1 MVVTILMWKMFEK
14 HFLINLKNE
23 VYRVLKVFLED
34 NSGKNKLRKSLYQ
47 LIHKKGVISMV
58 DFINEFKVPQTT
70 MSRMVSELEDK
81 GLIQICG
88 YGESSGGRPPL
99 LYEVVPTAGYLVG
112 IEIARS
118 HVNITLQ
125 NIKFELID
133 QEYFTLTNEHTPE
146 ITINT
151 VVDLIHILLD
161 EHSIDLLVGIGVGAV
176 GPLDRE
182 KGIIL
187 SPDEFPSK
195 GWENVPIVSELQS
208 AFPVPIILNNGAN
221 TAALAEY
228 ENQQLHDEDIL
239 YCMSGYGIRCG
250 FINKRGFLNIREG
263 DASSFGHMII
273 EPNGKL
279 CICGKKGCIN
289 AYVSFHS
296 IFNSINDYI
305 DNEKII
311 TVYKIKTIEELLA
324 SIENN
329 QYFVKKMVLKSAY
342 YYGIAIANM
351 INILHPSTVILHG
364 KLIYQFKEYYD
375 EVVRVAKEHMYT
387 TSRSNVLIRKG
398 ELAENAIAIGAAIQ
412 VFTTFLSND

>member
-1 MVVTILMWKMFEK
+1 M
-14 HFLINLKNE
+14 
-23 VYRVLKVFLED
+23 LKVFLED

-81 GLIQICG
+81 GLIHICG

-99 LYEVVPTAGYLVG
+99 LYEVIATAGYLVG
-112 IEIARS
+112 IEIART

-151 VVDLIHILLD
+151 IVHLIHSLLKK
-161 EHSIDLLVGIGVGAV
+161 HSLTIDLLVGIGVGAV

-182 KGIIL
+182 RGIIL

-195 GWENVPIVSELQS
+195 GWDNIPIITELRTD
-208 AFPVPIILNNGAN
+208 FPVPIILNNGAN

-250 FINKRGFLNIREG
+250 SINKRGFLNIREG
-263 DASSFGHMII
+263 DASSYGHMII
-273 EPNGKL
+273 EPNGRL
-279 CICGKKGCIN
+279 CICGKRGCIN

-296 IFNSINDYI
+296 IFNSINDYF
-305 DNEKII
+305 DNEKSIAHS
-311 TVYKIKTIEELLA
+311 KIKTIEELLER
-324 SIENN
+324 IENN
-329 QYFVKKMVLKSAY
+329 QYFVKKIVLKSAF

-351 INILHPSTVILHG
+351 INIMHPSIVILHG

-375 EVVRVAKEHMYT
+375 EVVRVAKEHIYT
-387 TSRSNVLIRKG
+387 TSRNNVLIRKG
-398 ELAENAIAIGAAIQ
+398 ELGENAIAIGAAIQ
-412 VFTTFLSND
+412 VFNALLTND